1 MSVLSHLD
9 KKRYKIETKWKNFGK
24 TRGNGFG
31 LHQGRF
37 KLDIRKHFI
46 SVRAVRQ
53 CHRLPREAVESLSV
67 ELFQNVDEARR
78 GRGEWAWWD
87 GLMVGLDDLGGLFQP

>member
-53 CHRLPREAVESLSV
+53 CHRLPREAVESLFLEV
-67 ELFQNVDEARR
+67 FKKRVDAALRE
-78 GRGEWAWWD
+78 
-87 GLMVGLDDLGGLFQP
+87 MV